1 MVSQATKRLV
11 VSDGTTIEYLLF
23 DGLEPAI
30 VILHGLAGSA
40 REFVPTA
47 EALSGRR
54 VILIDQ
60 RGHGGSSTLPVDT
73 SRDSFVSD
81 VVRVISAE
89 ASLPVVLVG
98 QSMGAH
104 TAMLATAARPDLVD
118 RLVMLEGNQ
127 GGGTVEEHSSIGDFF
142 RSWPVPFPDR
152 AHALASLGDSPLT
165 LAWIDDLEE
174 RADGLYPRFD
184 ADVMQS
190 TIEKVAEPR
199 WSEWERIDVPVL
211 VIYADGG
218 MFADDEKSE
227 FVRRGQNVRRV
238 DLRNATHDAHLY
250 AFDQWIA
257 ALTDFINAP

>member
-1 MVSQATKRLV
+1 MSAATKHLV

-23 DGLEPAI
+23 EGAEPAI

-47 EALSGRR
+47 EALTVRR

-60 RGHGGSSTLPVDT
+60 RGHGGSTRVPADT

-81 VVRVISAE
+81 VVHVISAE
-89 ASLPVVLVG
+89 TCLPVVLVG

-104 TAMLATAARPDLVD
+104 TAMLATASRPDLVE

-127 GGGTVEEHSSIGDFF
+127 GGGTAEEHSGIGDFF
-142 RSWPVPFPDR
+142 RSWRVPFADR
-152 AHALASLGDSPLT
+152 AHALAALGDSPLAR
-165 LAWIDDLEE
+165 AWIDDLEGC
-174 RADGLYPRFD
+174 ADGLYPRFD

-190 TIEKVAEPR
+190 TIEKVSEPR
-199 WSEWERIDVPVL
+199 WSEWQRIEVPVL

-218 MFADDEKSE
+218 MFTDDEKAE

-238 DLRNATHDAHLY
+238 DLENATHDAHLD

-257 ALTDFINAP
+257 ALIDFISAR